1 MRRVISKARATNRK
15 TCRQQPLG
23 WMRALLPAK
32 QQRRGDLLQFD
43 VEMPVIDLATIE
55 GNDDLPAGVHQHC
68 QNLATWSLHK
78 TE

>member
-1 MRRVISKARATNRK
+1 
-15 TCRQQPLG
+15 
-23 WMRALLPAK
+23 MRALLPAK